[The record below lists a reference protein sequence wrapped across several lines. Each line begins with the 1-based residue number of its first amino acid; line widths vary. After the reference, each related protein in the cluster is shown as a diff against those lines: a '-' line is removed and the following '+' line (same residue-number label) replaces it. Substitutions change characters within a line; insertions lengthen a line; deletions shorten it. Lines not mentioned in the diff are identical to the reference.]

1 MFNISKIP
9 YSYHFTSIFTGK
21 PTALGFTLRNMTHIH

>member
-9 YSYHFTSIFTGK
+9 YSYHFTSIFTER
-21 PTALGFTLRNMTHIH
+21 PATLGFTQRNMTHIH